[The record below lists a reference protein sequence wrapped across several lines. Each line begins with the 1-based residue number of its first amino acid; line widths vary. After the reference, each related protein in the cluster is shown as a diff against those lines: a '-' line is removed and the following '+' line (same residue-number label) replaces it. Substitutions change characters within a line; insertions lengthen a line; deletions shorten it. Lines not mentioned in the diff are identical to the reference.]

1 MSSDDG
7 ADDAEERERKAAR
20 RRAWNFGFAEN
31 VPHNRAL
38 GMVIEDIGDNWAR
51 IALPYDKRFVGNP
64 ETGVLHGG
72 VITALLDACSGAA
85 VFTSLPRMQPIAT
98 LDLRIDYLRPA
109 EAGRTVIAKA
119 TCYHL
124 SKNVGFTR
132 AVAYHD
138 DEQQPIAT
146 AAGTFMVA
154 TATGREAKKLH
165 P

>member
-1 MSSDDG
+1 MGVIDAMIAKLFASVSPHMRELGFEVVSVNDG
-7 ADDAEERERKAAR
+7 VGVGRLPYRE
-20 RRAWNFGFAEN
+20 
-31 VPHNRAL
+31 AL
-38 GMVIEDIGDNWAR
+38 IGDP
-51 IALPYDKRFVGNP
+51 LS
-64 ETGVLHGG
+64 GVLHGG
-72 VITALLDACSGAA
+72 VVTSLLDTVGGIA
-85 VFTSLPRMQPIAT
+85 VLSAVGMPMPIAT

-109 EAGRTVIAKA
+109 EAGRTVVAKA

-138 DEQQPIAT
+138 DEHQPIAT

>member
-1 MSSDDG
+1 
-7 ADDAEERERKAAR
+7 
-20 RRAWNFGFAEN
+20 
-31 VPHNRAL
+31 
-38 GMVIEDIGDNWAR
+38 MVIEDIGDNWAR
-51 IALPYDKRFVGNP
+51 MSLPYDKRFVGNP

-109 EAGRTVIAKA
+109 EAGRTVTAKA

-124 SKNVGFTR
+124 SKNVGFAR

-154 TATGREAKKLH
+154 TATGREARKLH